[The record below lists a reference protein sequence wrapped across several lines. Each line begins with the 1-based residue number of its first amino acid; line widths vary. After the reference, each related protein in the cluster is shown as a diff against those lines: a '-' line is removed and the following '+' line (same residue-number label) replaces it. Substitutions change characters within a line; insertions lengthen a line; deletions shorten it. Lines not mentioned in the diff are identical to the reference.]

1 MEVTMTRSI
10 RLLLLAGLLLVLGA
24 ASVSTASARGRS
36 TFSSTMTGLPTS
48 GLVVA
53 GVTGAGL
60 PWTIAQGSA
69 TLTSDGR
76 LHVEVQGLVLT
87 SNGTNPVASGK
98 AVVSC
103 GGTQVA
109 ITDAVPFSDQGNA
122 TVNAVVSLP
131 SLCLAP
137 AVFFTNGTG
146 KWFAVTGF

>member
-1 MEVTMTRSI
+1 MSRSL
-10 RLLLLAGLLLVLGA
+10 RLLLLTGLLVALSA
-24 ASVSTASARGRS
+24 ASVATVAADGRA
-36 TFSSTMTGLPTS
+36 TFSSSMTGLPSS

-53 GVTGAGL
+53 GVTGAGA
-60 PWTIAQGSA
+60 PWTLAQGSA
-69 TLTSDGR
+69 TLTADGR

-103 GGTQVA
+103 DGAQVA

-131 SLCLAP
+131 SPCHAP
-137 AVFFTNGTG
+137 AVFFTNASG

>member
-1 MEVTMTRSI
+1 MTRSI
-10 RLLLLAGLLLVLGA
+10 RLLLLSGLLLALSA
-24 ASVSTASARGRS
+24 ASVATVIASGRG
-36 TFSSTMTGLPTS
+36 TFSSTMIGLPSS

-53 GVTGAGL
+53 GVTGAGA

-87 SNGTNPVASGK
+87 SNGTNPVNTGK
-98 AVVSC
+98 AVVAC
-103 GGTQVA
+103 DGETPV

-131 SLCLAP
+131 SPCLAP
-137 AVFFTNGTG
+137 VVFFTNASGR
-146 KWFAVTGF
+146 WFAVTGF